1 MAGNY
6 GIYGAYGMGTYG
18 NNQPYNSGFQQPQ
31 VVQPQPQLRTNKVFV
46 TSLEDALNRYAEPN
60 TIMVYRHQD
69 EKFEYEIMTDMQG
82 KKTYKTL
89 VLADYSTA
97 EPRKDTNPANYLTI
111 DAFDA
116 LQAKFDSLE
125 SKVESL
131 EAELLKKTKR
141 IEKSGGTE

>member
-1 MAGNY
+1 M
-6 GIYGAYGMGTYG
+6 
-18 NNQPYNSGFQQPQ
+18 
-31 VVQPQPQLRTNKVFV
+31 VQPQPQLRTNKVFV